1 MRWRQAGG
9 SLVEAASA
17 TGRLRCVENGVGIS
31 EQADQGAAHDLRVR
45 VARAL
50 LPFGAGEECS
60 AEGRGPALQG
70 EVVRGYA
77 A

>member
-1 MRWRQAGG
+1 MPGIRPLA
-9 SLVEAASA
+9 
-17 TGRLRCVENGVGIS
+17 RLRCVENDVGIS

-50 LPFGAGEECS
+50 LPFGAGEECP

-70 EVVRGYA
+70 EIVCGYEA
-77 A
+77 

>member
-1 MRWRQAGG
+1 
-9 SLVEAASA
+9 
-17 TGRLRCVENGVGIS
+17 VENGVGIF

-50 LPFGAGEECS
+50 LPFGTGEECP

-70 EVVRGYA
+70 EVICGYA